1 MALSDEKQAFTK
13 RLKEALRKA
22 GVDSASFA
30 RVAREFNLRYGGDP
44 VSTQAVRKWLTG
56 GALPSQDKIRAL
68 AMWLDVG
75 VHWLRFGD
83 AERKQDR
90 SQAGTRQD
98 SPSYKAEPLW
108 VARKFESLDDAHKRI
123 VLEIVH
129 ALLRLE
135 GKQ

>member
-1 MALSDEKQAFTK
+1 MTLTDEKQAFTK

-22 GVDSASFA
+22 GVDAASFA

-83 AERKQDR
+83 ADRKQDR
-90 SQAGTRQD
+90 VLAGTRQD
-98 SPSYKAEPLW
+98 SPAYKAEPVW

>member
-1 MALSDEKQAFTK
+1 MTLTDEKQAFTK

-22 GVDSASFA
+22 GVDAASFA

-56 GALPSQDKIRAL
+56 AALPSQDKIRAL

-75 VHWLRFGD
+75 VHWLRFGE

-90 SQAGTRQD
+90 AQAGTRQD
-98 SPSYKAEPLW
+98 SASYKAEPAW

>member
-1 MALSDEKQAFTK
+1 MSLADEKTAFSK
-13 RLKEALRKA
+13 RLKEALRKG
-22 GVDSASFA
+22 GVDAGGFA
-30 RVAREFNLRYGGDP
+30 HVAREFNLRYAGEP

-68 AMWLDVG
+68 SMWLDVG

-83 AERKQDR
+83 ADRKQDR
-90 SQAGTRQD
+90 TQVGTRQD
-98 SPSYKAEPLW
+98 SPSYRAEPAW
-108 VARKFESLDDAHKRI
+108 VARKFESLDDAHKRM

>member
-1 MALSDEKQAFTK
+1 MTLTDEKQAFTK

-22 GVDSASFA
+22 GVDAASFA

-83 AERKQDR
+83 ADRKQDR
-90 SQAGTRQD
+90 LQAGTRQD
-98 SPSYKAEPLW
+98 SPSYKAEPVW

-123 VLEIVH
+123 VL
-129 ALLRLE
+129 
-135 GKQ
+135 